1 MDISNR
7 RPQSEE
13 VAAMFYKKKLL
24 KFGVEKLIKTKGDK
38 LYVKWNCYDNWFH
51 CWIDKKDIIVQ
62 NELFPESRTH
72 RKTKIKVELDF
83 INYATKSN
91 IKGATCI
98 DTSKFAKGLDL
109 ANRKY
114 VVYGEGI

>member
-1 MDISNR
+1 MSNGIVMTTDFIAGQIKKISL
-7 RPQSEE
+7 
-13 VAAMFYKKKLL
+13 YKMS
-24 KFGVEKLIKTKGDK
+24 
-38 LYVKWNCYDNWFH
+38 Y
-51 CWIDKKDIIVQ
+51 
-62 NELFPESRTH
+62 FPESRTN
-72 RKTKIKVELDF
+72 RKTKIKIEIDF

-91 IKGATCI
+91 ITGATCI